1 MIRDHDPIPRP
12 INPRDKAALDAW
24 RAARAEYPDRSGVSV
39 VALVVVTVSVAFAA
53 AVWGLV
59 T

>member
-24 RAARAEYPDRSGVSV
+24 RAARADDRDLSGVSV
-39 VALVVVTVSVAFAA
+39 PALVVVTVAVA
-53 AVWGLV
+53 AVVLGLV
-59 T
+59 I

>member
-12 INPRDKAALDAW
+12 INPRDKAALEAW

-39 VALVVVTVSVAFAA
+39 VALVVVTIAIA
-53 AVWGLV
+53 AVVLGLV
-59 T
+59 L